1 MNCLFLTIL
10 YIKIFFFHFIAFCFS
25 SFLQWVG
32 NAVGALNHKFF
43 VLFIFYTFLAS
54 LISLLLLLMRYI
66 RCGFTVDDSDN
77 FEFDG
82 TFGNSSIVTGMS
94 SSSGHAGKDN
104 RHLTFQ
110 NDHHYHDRG
119 LLLES
124 NNRNMETHST
134 FLFEGCEE
142 IYSLKIL
149 ALLVMSICFLVFTC
163 CMLFEQIDAIESNTS
178 KIARMKLKMG
188 QDTNGEYEKVA
199 KGFNEMFGI
208 GIGGQGSNVALHW
221 FLPTP
226 VRFPDDV
233 ERDRVLGYEYF
244 SIWEG
249 TIYQEDEEEEGYNQ
263 GKEMRARVLR
273 TKNTPEKQLNR
284 GRKSALML
292 SDSDHEGEI
301 ALEIELPEGIG
312 LNLEGRSTRNGSRTI
327 SRRSSGRSKF
337 DNDSSEHSVAHIV

>member
-1 MNCLFLTIL
+1 
-10 YIKIFFFHFIAFCFS
+10 
-25 SFLQWVG
+25 
-32 NAVGALNHKFF
+32 
-43 VLFIFYTFLAS
+43 
-54 LISLLLLLMRYI
+54 MRYI

-82 TFGNSSIVTGMS
+82 TFGNSSIVSGIS
-94 SSSGHAGKDN
+94 SSSGHTGKDN
-104 RHLTFQ
+104 RHLSFQ
-110 NDHHYHDRG
+110 NDHLYHDRG

-149 ALLVMSICFLVFTC
+149 VLLVMSICFLVFTC

-208 GIGGQGSNVALHW
+208 GIGGQDSNVALHW

-249 TIYQEDEEEEGYNQ
+249 KIYLEDEEEEEEEGCNQ
-263 GKEMRARVLR
+263 GKEMQARALR
-273 TKNTPEKQLNR
+273 TKITPEKQLNR

-327 SRRSSGRSKF
+327 SRRSSGRFKF
-337 DNDSSEHSVAHIV
+337 DDNDSSEHSVAHIV